1 MKKYIIGMV
10 LLFTFWNS
18 KSQNVAISYGLVIE
32 KEEGLFANNAS
43 LKYLLDQ
50 SIIEAKNLNFSLII
64 NESGSKFY
72 HDKALS
78 SALVNSQLF
87 TLGMAHYNGMIYD
100 LKNKFLLQMDLLGE
114 HIFKEEA
121 KNYNWT
127 LTTETKLIDNYICY
141 KATNF
146 YVVISGEKVFKHP
159 VIAWYCPKLPY
170 PYGPNGYG
178 NLPGLILELR
188 VRNTVY
194 GAKNID
200 LNTNLSF
207 DLNFLKKIKILDDK
221 QLQDAFN
228 KQDGF

>member
-1 MKKYIIGMV
+1 MKKYLIV
-10 LLFTFWNS
+10 LLLLLTFWNS
-18 KSQNVAISYGLVIE
+18 KSQNVAISYGLAIE
-32 KEEGLFANNAS
+32 KEEGLFASNAS

-50 SIIEAKNLNFSLII
+50 SIVEAKNLNFNLII

-72 HDKALS
+72 HDKVLNS
-78 SALVNSQLF
+78 GVVNSQLF

-100 LKNKFLLQMDLLGE
+100 LKDKLLLQIDLLGE
-114 HIFKEEA
+114 NIFNEEA

-146 YVVISGEKVFKHP
+146 YVVTNGGKVFNHP
-159 VIAWYCPKLPY
+159 VTAWYCSKLPY

-194 GAKNID
+194 GAKSID